1 MRALGRSRDGPLRLP
16 CGSDRGNLVP
26 LCDASSYLPKLV
38 RRVFPEARSQVAARA
53 MQSKTA
59 HIFYDQLFVKEPG
72 TSAATPWHNDT
83 SYWHIE
89 GDQVCSIWVAL
100 DEVPRERGLSYVR
113 GSHKWNLTHRITNFS
128 GAAHSGKN
136 TYEGAAELPPV
147 PDVAGIPAED
157 MLNWDMQPGD
167 ALLFY
172 SAMLHGAP
180 GVPGGSPHRRRGYAT
195 RWCGDDIRFVDK
207 PGTMNAGWKVRS
219 STCRGS
225 GSVTVACRDSW
236 SVTVSSIGRGL
247 PQRPRGRRAH
257 CLRAPPGRRRRRALS
272 TRAVPSRA
280 RLLAARCGTLFAHS
294 EAQTGTE
301 ARHILGPYCRSLYI
315 NKPLHTTCPAPPPR
329 GFFSR

>member
-1 MRALGRSRDGPLRLP
+1 MLRALLRPAARRRAFSAQPALAQLPRISAGVLSDAAVAQFARDGAIVVRGAVPPEWVSELRKAAEV
-16 CGSDRGNLVP
+16 NLDDPGP
-26 LCDASSYLPKLV
+26 LCDEHASAAGTGGRFHDDQFLFKRHAAFDEFV
-38 RRVFPEARSQVAARA
+38 KRSGAGDVAARA
-53 MQSKTA
+53 MESKTA

-83 SYWHIE
+83 SYWHIQGE
-89 GDQVCSIWVAL
+89 QVCSIWVAL

-147 PDVAGIPAED
+147 PDVADIPAED

-207 PGTMNAGWKVRS
+207 PGTMNAGWKAA
-219 STCRGS
+219 GFHN
-225 GSVTVACRDSW
+225 GLEAGAPIACELHPN
-236 SVTVSSIGRGL
+236 VVGG
-247 PQRPRGRRAH
+247 
-257 CLRAPPGRRRRRALS
+257 AL
-272 TRAVPSRA
+272 
-280 RLLAARCGTLFAHS
+280 
-294 EAQTGTE
+294 
-301 ARHILGPYCRSLYI
+301 
-315 NKPLHTTCPAPPPR
+315 
-329 GFFSR
+329 